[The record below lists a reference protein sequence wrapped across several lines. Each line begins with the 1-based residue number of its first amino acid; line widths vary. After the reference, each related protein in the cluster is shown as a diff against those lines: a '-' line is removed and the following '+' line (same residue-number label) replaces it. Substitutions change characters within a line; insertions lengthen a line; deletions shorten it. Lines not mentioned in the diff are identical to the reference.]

1 VPAVSG
7 PVTVR
12 LSTRAVKR
20 KNRAFELAHARRAS
34 YTTHAKTRV
43 RESGSAVRA
52 RYVHLMEVELV
63 AGTRRRRH
71 VEGVLVGDVL
81 RVAYPPRMSRVEAEE
96 IAAEL
101 RVRMERRVA
110 SDRLD
115 LAARA
120 RALARRHELPLPRR
134 VEWSDRQQSRW
145 GSCDPGDG
153 VIRVSRRLAAYPVWV
168 LDYVLV
174 HELAHLAVPDHGPR
188 FQALVA
194 RYPRAERAVGFLIAK
209 DLAPD
214 EDVSAEVAPGEAETD
229 ESDGVP
235 VGSHEAT

>member
-1 VPAVSG
+1 VHATF
-7 PVTVR
+7 TV
-12 LSTRAVKR
+12 
-20 KNRAFELAHARRAS
+20 
-34 YTTHAKTRV
+34 
-43 RESGSAVRA
+43 
-52 RYVHLMEVELV
+52 MDVELV

-81 RVAYPPRMSRVEAEE
+81 RVAYPPRMSRVEAER

-120 RALARRHELPLPRR
+120 RALARRHELPLPTR
-134 VEWSDRQQSRW
+134 VEWSDRQQARW

-214 EDVSAEVAPGEAETD
+214 EDASAPESATDASVPDDAETH
-229 ESDGVP
+229 ESKGVP
-235 VGSHEAT
+235 AASREAT

>member
-1 VPAVSG
+1 
-7 PVTVR
+7 
-12 LSTRAVKR
+12 
-20 KNRAFELAHARRAS
+20 
-34 YTTHAKTRV
+34 
-43 RESGSAVRA
+43 
-52 RYVHLMEVELV
+52 MEVELV

-81 RVAYPPRMSRVEAEE
+81 RVAYPPRMSRDEAER
-96 IAAEL
+96 IAQEL
-101 RVRMERRVA
+101 RERMERRVS

-115 LAARA
+115 VVARA
-120 RALARRHELPLPRR
+120 RSLARRFDLPLPAR

-145 GSCDPGDG
+145 GSCDPADG
-153 VIRVSRRLAAYPVWV
+153 VIRVSRRLAAFPIWV

-188 FQALVA
+188 FQTLVA

-214 EDVSAEVAPGEAETD
+214 EPDEPDEVPDAPAD
-229 ESDGVP
+229 HP
-235 VGSHEAT
+235 

>member
-1 VPAVSG
+1 M
-7 PVTVR
+7 R
-12 LSTRAVKR
+12 
-20 KNRAFELAHARRAS
+20 
-34 YTTHAKTRV
+34 
-43 RESGSAVRA
+43 
-52 RYVHLMEVELV
+52 VELV
-63 AGTRRRRH
+63 TGTRRRRH

-81 RVAYPPRMSRVEAEE
+81 RVAYPPRMSRVEAER
-96 IAAEL
+96 IAEEL

-120 RALARRHELPLPRR
+120 RALARRFELPRPVR
-134 VEWSDRQQSRW
+134 VEWSDRQLSRW
-145 GSCDPGDG
+145 GSCDPADG
-153 VIRVSRRLAAYPVWV
+153 VIRVSRRLAAFPVWV

-174 HELAHLAVPDHGPR
+174 HELAHLVEPDHGPR

-214 EDVSAEVAPGEAETD
+214 DGDGADGADVADDADDGEH
-229 ESDGVP
+229 SDGPTAPEEPDRAGARGDGRSAANGNGVP
-235 VGSHEAT
+235 RLPGI

>member
-1 VPAVSG
+1 
-7 PVTVR
+7 
-12 LSTRAVKR
+12 
-20 KNRAFELAHARRAS
+20 
-34 YTTHAKTRV
+34 
-43 RESGSAVRA
+43 
-52 RYVHLMEVELV
+52 MEVELV

-71 VEGVLVGDVL
+71 VEGVLVGNVL
-81 RVAYPPRMSRVEAEE
+81 RVAYPPRMSRVEAER

-110 SDRLD
+110 ADRLD
-115 LAARA
+115 LGARA
-120 RALARRHELPLPRR
+120 RALARRHELPLPTR
-134 VEWSDRQQSRW
+134 VEWSERQQARW

-153 VIRVSRRLAAYPVWV
+153 VIRVSSRLAAYPVWV

-188 FQALVA
+188 FHALVA

-214 EDVSAEVAPGEAETD
+214 EDGPDEIASPISAAPEA
-229 ESDGVP
+229 DGVDAP
-235 VGSHEAT
+235 QPEAT